1 MRHRVKGK
9 KFNRNA
15 GSRKALLQGLIVSLF
30 NEESIETSL
39 AKAKYMRPEAEK
51 MITMARRGNLAS
63 RRILI
68 SRLQNRGVVSK
79 LIDDIGVRFKGRPGG
94 YTRIQRTRVRKGDVT
109 EMAKISLTEMSALKA
124 GDKKPVESKSRGAGK
139 EMVKVKKEIMA
150 KEPGKNAGDKKLK
163 KTEIKK

>member
-9 KFNRNA
+9 KFSRNT

-30 NEESIETSL
+30 DKESIETSL
-39 AKAKYMRPEAEK
+39 ARAKYMRPEAEK
-51 MITMARRGNLAS
+51 MITMARRGDLAS

-68 SRLQNRGVVSK
+68 SRLQNRDVVHK

-109 EMAKISLTEMSALKA
+109 EMAQISLIERPVQKSGGKKMPVNKKA
-124 GDKKPVESKSRGAGK
+124 VGAKNQSETKAPEKTTSEKKS
-139 EMVKVKKEIMA
+139 KVKK
-150 KEPGKNAGDKKLK
+150 
-163 KTEIKK
+163 